1 MPDKMTPQQRHNCMS
16 HIRAKNTKPEVL
28 VRQYLHAAGF
38 RFRIHLKKLPGC
50 PDVVLPK
57 YRTCIFVNGCFWHGH
72 RGCRYATR
80 PKSNAE
86 FWQTKIQNNIRRD
99 ELSAQA
105 LDTMGW
111 RIITVWECELKKDRR
126 EETLRALAEQI
137 RCNGAAYDSEQR
149 QRRERNAEHR
159 ARIKAAKDRYESMMA
174 ELGLAKNRK
183 RSLHQGN
190 TTHAGPHR
198 PRTFITEKV

>member
-1 MPDKMTPQQRHNCMS
+1 MPDVMTPQQRHNCMS

-38 RFRIHLKKLPGC
+38 RFRIHVKKLPGC

-111 RIITVWECELKKDRR
+111 RIITVWECELKKDRQ
-126 EETLRALAEQI
+126 EETMRALAEQI
-137 RCNGAAYDSEQR
+137 RCNGVAYDSEQR

-159 ARIKAAKDRYESMMA
+159 ARIKAAKERYESMMA

-183 RSLHQGN
+183 RTLHQGN
-190 TTHAGPHR
+190 TTHADPHR
-198 PRTFITEKV
+198 PRTFITEKL

>member
-1 MPDKMTPQQRHNCMS
+1 MS
-16 HIRAKNTKPEVL
+16 RIRGKNTTPELV
-28 VRQYLHAAGF
+28 VRQYLHAEGF
-38 RFRIHLKKLPGC
+38 RFRIHVKKLPGC

-99 ELSAQA
+99 ELSTQA

-111 RIITVWECELKKDRR
+111 RIITVWECELKKDWQ

-137 RCNGAAYDSEQR
+137 RRNGAAYDSEQR
-149 QRRERNAEHR
+149 QRRERNTEHR
-159 ARIKAAKDRYESMMA
+159 ARIKAQ
-174 ELGLAKNRK
+174 
-183 RSLHQGN
+183 RSDMNQ
-190 TTHAGPHR
+190 
-198 PRTFITEKV
+198 

>member
-1 MPDKMTPQQRHNCMS
+1 MS
-16 HIRAKNTKPEVL
+16 RIRGKNTTPELV
-28 VRQYLHAAGF
+28 VRQYLHAEGF
-38 RFRIHLKKLPGC
+38 RFRIHVKKLPGC

-190 TTHAGPHR
+190 ATPTGPHS
-198 PRTFITEKV
+198 PRIFITKKV

>member
-16 HIRAKNTKPEVL
+16 HIRAKNTRPEVL

-38 RFRIHLKKLPGC
+38 RFRIHVKKLPGC
-50 PDVVLPK
+50 PDVVLSK

-72 RGCRYATR
+72 RGCRYAAR

-86 FWQTKIQNNIRRD
+86 FWQTKIRNNIRRD

-105 LDTMGW
+105 LEAMGW
-111 RIITVWECELKKDRR
+111 KVVTVWECGLKKDRR
-126 EETLRALAEQI
+126 EGTLHALAGQI
-137 RCNGAAYDSEQR
+137 RCNGAAYNSEQA

-159 ARIKAAKDRYESMMA
+159 ARIKAARERYESMMA
-174 ELGLAKNRK
+174 ELGLAESKYSNSQK
-183 RSLHQGN
+183 M
-190 TTHAGPHR
+190 
-198 PRTFITEKV
+198 

>member
-16 HIRAKNTKPEVL
+16 HIRSKNTRPEVL

-38 RFRIHLKKLPGC
+38 RFRIHVKKLPGC

-72 RGCRYATR
+72 RGCRHATR
-80 PKSNAE
+80 PKSNA
-86 FWQTKIQNNIRRD
+86 D

-105 LDTMGW
+105 LDAMGW
-111 RIITVWECELKKDRR
+111 KVVTVWECGLKKDRR
-126 EETLRALAEQI
+126 EGTLHALAGQI
-137 RCNGAAYDSEQR
+137 RCNGAAYNSEQA

-159 ARIKAAKDRYESMMA
+159 ARIKAAKKRYESMMA
-174 ELGLAKNRK
+174 ELGLAESKNSK
-183 RSLHQGN
+183 SQ
-190 TTHAGPHR
+190 
-198 PRTFITEKV
+198 KM

>member
-16 HIRAKNTKPEVL
+16 HIRSKNTRPEVL

-38 RFRIHLKKLPGC
+38 RFRIHVKKLPGC

-57 YRTCIFVNGCFWHGH
+57 YRTCIFVNGCLWHGH
-72 RGCRYATR
+72 RGCRYAAR

-86 FWQTKIQNNIRRD
+86 FWQTKIRNNIRRD

-105 LDTMGW
+105 LEAMGW
-111 RIITVWECELKKDRR
+111 KVVTVWECGLKKDRR
-126 EETLRALAEQI
+126 EGTLHALAGQI
-137 RCNGAAYDSEQR
+137 RCNGAAYNSEQA

-159 ARIKAAKDRYESMMA
+159 ARIKAARERYESMMA
-174 ELGLAKNRK
+174 ELGLAESKNSK
-183 RSLHQGN
+183 SQ
-190 TTHAGPHR
+190 
-198 PRTFITEKV
+198 KM

>member
-1 MPDKMTPQQRHNCMS
+1 MTLQQRHNCMS

-28 VRQYLHAAGF
+28 VRQYLHAEGF
-38 RFRIHLKKLPGC
+38 RFRIHVKKLPGC

-80 PKSNAE
+80 PQSNAE

-99 ELSAQA
+99 ELSTQA

-159 ARIKAAKDRYESMMA
+159 ARIKAAKDRYDSMMA

-183 RSLHQGN
+183 RSLHQRN
-190 TTHAGPHR
+190 TTHAGSHR
-198 PRTFITEKV
+198 TRTFKTEQV

>member
-1 MPDKMTPQQRHNCMS
+1 M
-16 HIRAKNTKPEVL
+16 
-28 VRQYLHAAGF
+28 
-38 RFRIHLKKLPGC
+38 
-50 PDVVLPK
+50 PK

-99 ELSAQA
+99 ELSTQA

-159 ARIKAAKDRYESMMA
+159 ARIKDAKDRYESMMA

-190 TTHAGPHR
+190 ATPTGPHS
-198 PRTFITEKV
+198 PRIFITKKV

>member
-1 MPDKMTPQQRHNCMS
+1 MS
-16 HIRAKNTKPEVL
+16 RIRGKNTTPELV
-28 VRQYLHAAGF
+28 VRQYLHAEGF
-38 RFRIHLKKLPGC
+38 RFRIHVKKLPGC

-80 PKSNAE
+80 PQSNAE

-99 ELSAQA
+99 ELSVQA

-111 RIITVWECELKKDRR
+111 RIITVWKCELKKDRR

-137 RCNGAAYDSEQR
+137 RCNGAAYDSEQS
-149 QRRERNAEHR
+149 QRRERNVEHR
-159 ARIKAAKDRYESMMA
+159 ARIKAAKD
-174 ELGLAKNRK
+174 
-183 RSLHQGN
+183 
-190 TTHAGPHR
+190 
-198 PRTFITEKV
+198 

>member
-1 MPDKMTPQQRHNCMS
+1 MNMS
-16 HIRAKNTKPEVL
+16 HIRSTNSKPEEI
-28 VRQYLHAAGF
+28 VRKYLFAEGF
-38 RFRIHLKKLPGC
+38 RYRKNVKKLPGC

-72 RGCRYATR
+72 RGCWYATR

-126 EETLRALAEQI
+126 EETLRTLAEQI
-137 RCNGAAYDSEQR
+137 RCNGVAYDSEQR
-149 QRRERNAEHR
+149 KRRERNAEHR
-159 ARIKAAKDRYESMMA
+159 ARIKAAKERYESMMA

-183 RSLHQGN
+183 RSL
-190 TTHAGPHR
+190 PHGKATPSH
-198 PRTFITEKV
+198 PRRTPNIHN

>member
-1 MPDKMTPQQRHNCMS
+1 MTPQQRHDCMS

-28 VRQYLHAAGF
+28 VRQYLQAAGF
-38 RFRIHLKKLPGC
+38 RFRIHVNKLPGC

-72 RGCRYATR
+72 HGCRYATR

-105 LDTMGW
+105 LEIMGW
-111 RIITVWECELKKDRR
+111 KVVTVWECELKKDRR
-126 EETLRALAEQI
+126 EETLSALAEQI
-137 RCNGAAYDSEQR
+137 RCNGAAYTSEQT

-159 ARIKAAKDRYESMMA
+159 ARIKAAKERYESLMV
-174 ELGLAKNRK
+174 ELGLAKTGK
-183 RSLHQGN
+183 YSFPQ
-190 TTHAGPHR
+190 
-198 PRTFITEKV
+198 V

>member
-28 VRQYLHAAGF
+28 VRQYLHAEGF
-38 RFRIHLKKLPGC
+38 RFRIHVKKLPGC

-126 EETLRALAEQI
+126 EETLRTLAEQI
-137 RCNGAAYDSEQR
+137 RCNGVAYDSEQR
-149 QRRERNAEHR
+149 KRRERNAEHR
-159 ARIKAAKDRYESMMA
+159 ARIKAAKERYESMMA

-183 RSLHQGN
+183 RSL
-190 TTHAGPHR
+190 PHGKATPLH
-198 PRTFITEKV
+198 PRRTPNIHN

>member
-1 MPDKMTPQQRHNCMS
+1 MTLQQRHNCMS

-28 VRQYLHAAGF
+28 VRQYLHAEGF
-38 RFRIHLKKLPGC
+38 RFRIHVKKLPGC

-80 PKSNAE
+80 PQSNAE

-99 ELSAQA
+99 ELSTQA

-159 ARIKAAKDRYESMMA
+159 ARIKAAKDRYDSMMA
-174 ELGLAKNRK
+174 ELGLQNSEHHYQKTLK
-183 RSLHQGN
+183 TL
-190 TTHAGPHR
+190 
-198 PRTFITEKV
+198 

>member
-1 MPDKMTPQQRHNCMS
+1 MADTMSPQQRHNCMS
-16 HIRAKNTKPEVL
+16 HIKAKNTKPEVL

-38 RFRIHLKKLPGC
+38 RFRIHVKKLPGC

-86 FWQTKIQNNIRRD
+86 FWLTKIKNNIRRD
-99 ELSAQA
+99 ELAIQTLEA
-105 LDTMGW
+105 MDW
-111 RIITVWECELKKDRR
+111 KVITVWECELKKERR
-126 EETLRALAEQI
+126 DFTLPHLAEQI
-137 RCNGAAYDSEQR
+137 RRNGAFYASEQA

-159 ARIKAAKDRYESMMA
+159 AMLKAAQERYEAAMK
-174 ELGLAKNRK
+174 ELGLW
-183 RSLHQGN
+183 
-190 TTHAGPHR
+190 
-198 PRTFITEKV
+198 

>member
-1 MPDKMTPQQRHNCMS
+1 MYGKHTL
-16 HIRAKNTKPEVL
+16 PEVL

-38 RFRIHLKKLPGC
+38 RFRIHVKKLPGC

-99 ELSAQA
+99 ELAIQTLEA
-105 LDTMGW
+105 MDW
-111 RIITVWECELKKDRR
+111 KVITVWECELKKDRR
-126 EETLRALAEQI
+126 DVTLPSLAEQI
-137 RCNGAAYDSEQR
+137 RRNGACYASEQA

-159 ARIKAAKDRYESMMA
+159 VMLKASQERYEAAMK
-174 ELGLAKNRK
+174 ELGLPK
-183 RSLHQGN
+183 RG
-190 TTHAGPHR
+190 R
-198 PRTFITEKV
+198 

>member
-1 MPDKMTPQQRHNCMS
+1 MTPQQRHNCMS
-16 HIRAKNTKPEVL
+16 HIRAKNTKSEVL
-28 VRQYLHAAGF
+28 VRQYLHAEGF
-38 RFRIHLKKLPGC
+38 RFRIHVKTLPGC
-50 PDVVLPK
+50 PDVGLPK
-57 YRTCIFVNGCFWHGH
+57 AGTCIFVNGCFWHGH

-80 PKSNAE
+80 PQSNAE

-99 ELSAQA
+99 ELSTQA

-159 ARIKAAKDRYESMMA
+159 ARIKAAKERYESMMA

-183 RSLHQGN
+183 RSL
-190 TTHAGPHR
+190 PHGKAT
-198 PRTFITEKV
+198 PSQNPEYS

>member
-38 RFRIHLKKLPGC
+38 RFRIHVKKLPGC

-105 LDTMGW
+105 LDAMGW
-111 RIITVWECELKKDRR
+111 RVITVWECELKKDRR

-149 QRRERNAEHR
+149 QRKERNAEHL
-159 ARIKAAKDRYESMMA
+159 ARIKAAKERYESMMA
-174 ELGLAKNRK
+174 ELGLAKK
-183 RSLHQGN
+183 QEAFTS
-190 TTHAGPHR
+190 
-198 PRTFITEKV
+198 

>member
-16 HIRAKNTKPEVL
+16 HIRAKNTRPEVL

-38 RFRIHLKKLPGC
+38 RFRIHVKKLPGC

-72 RGCRYATR
+72 RGCRYAAR

-126 EETLRALAEQI
+126 EETLRVLAEQI

-159 ARIKAAKDRYESMMA
+159 ARIKDAKDRYESMMA

-190 TTHAGPHR
+190 ATPTGPHS
-198 PRTFITEKV
+198 PRIFITKKV